1 MTYTIIKQTT
11 VKGHGYSY
19 QLNNKK
25 DAQKLCQTLNQYEKT
40 QTLNHNIEQQ
50 YHKITK
56 QLIQTQLSLKILQH
70 DIEQLNKEVKNVS
83 PNKR

>member
-40 QTLNHNIEQQ
+40 TTLNNNIEQQ
-50 YHKITK
+50 HDHLTK
-56 QLIQTQLSLKILQH
+56 QIIQLQMSIKI
-70 DIEQLNKEVKNVS
+70 IEHEINTIGETINELNSTN
-83 PNKR
+83 

>member
-40 QTLNHNIEQQ
+40 TTLNHNIEQQ
-50 YHKITK
+50 HDHLTK
-56 QLIQTQLSLKILQH
+56 QIIQLQMSIKI
-70 DIEQLNKEVKNVS
+70 IEHEINTIGETINELNS
-83 PNKR
+83 TD

>member
-40 QTLNHNIEQQ
+40 TTLNNNIEQQ
-50 YHKITK
+50 HDHLTK
-56 QLIQTQLSLKILQH
+56 QIIQLQMSIKI
-70 DIEQLNKEVKNVS
+70 IEHEINTIGETINDLNS
-83 PNKR
+83 TD

>member
-40 QTLNHNIEQQ
+40 TTLNHNIEQQ

-56 QLIQTQLSLKILQH
+56 QLIQLKLTTQILNEEIHNLEEQIQCLSK
-70 DIEQLNKEVKNVS
+70 
-83 PNKR
+83 

>member
-40 QTLNHNIEQQ
+40 TKLNNNIEQQ

-56 QLIQTQLSLKILQH
+56 QLIQLKLTTQILNEEIHNLEEQIQCLSK
-70 DIEQLNKEVKNVS
+70 
-83 PNKR
+83 

>member
-40 QTLNHNIEQQ
+40 TTLNNNIEQQ
-50 YHKITK
+50 HDHLTK
-56 QLIQTQLSLKILQH
+56 QIIQLQMSIKI
-70 DIEQLNKEVKNVS
+70 IEHEINTIGETINDLNSTN
-83 PNKR
+83 